1 MIYECLYDTIRDD
14 VNIKNVISIN
24 LFQQVQLKS
33 KLNID
38 DSWKYLNTIYKMN
51 IKFMKYF

>member
-1 MIYECLYDTIRDD
+1 MIYECLYDTRRDD
-14 VNIKNVISIN
+14 IHIKYIISIN

-38 DSWKYLNTIYKMN
+38 NS
-51 IKFMKYF
+51 

>member
-14 VNIKNVISIN
+14 VNIKNIISIN

-38 DSWKYLNTIYKMN
+38 DS
-51 IKFMKYF
+51 